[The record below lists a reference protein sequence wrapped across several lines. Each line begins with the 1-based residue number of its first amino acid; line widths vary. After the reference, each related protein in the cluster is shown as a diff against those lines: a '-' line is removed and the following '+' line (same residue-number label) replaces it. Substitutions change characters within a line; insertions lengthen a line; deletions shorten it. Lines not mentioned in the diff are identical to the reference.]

1 MFFCLHLFGVFD
13 SLLVEAERHGS
24 DASGILTVGIGRC
37 RTVRRKRHIGMMKDI
52 ILEIPDGALPAY
64 KKKCVS
70 NVGSGFGVGSG
81 SLIAGT
87 DGSSVGLSVFSG
99 FSGSTGGCLASSDAG
114 AFDSVGALTGS
125 EEIAGPLSC
134 LSSFGMESA
143 GSTAS
148 VGAFGSVD
156 TGSKEA
162 GVLSCGVGAF
172 GVFPAVCPCNGSAAH
187 PESNTESRS
196 AHNMRFF
203 FMG

>member
-1 MFFCLHLFGVFD
+1 M
-13 SLLVEAERHGS
+13 
-24 DASGILTVGIGRC
+24 
-37 RTVRRKRHIGMMKDI
+37 
-52 ILEIPDGALPAY
+52 
-64 KKKCVS
+64 
-70 NVGSGFGVGSG
+70 GSGTEVGSG
-81 SLIAGT
+81 SVIAGT
-87 DGSSVGLSVFSG
+87 DGSSFGLSAFSG

-125 EEIAGPLSC
+125 EEIAASLPC

-162 GVLSCGVGAF
+162 EVSFCGVEAF
-172 GVFPAVCPCNGSAAH
+172 GVFVADCLCEGSAAH
-187 PESNTESRS
+187 PESNTASRS
-196 AHNMRFF
+196 MHNIRSY